1 MTALSDFQDRNNLDR
16 AWRWIRNNPD
26 PTYKRYCSEFYS
38 RFAVADDL
46 IIDNLKQRLQRG
58 FYEPSHSCKFLIPKK
73 SGILRPY
80 TILTVEDQIVYQALV
95 NVIAERLAPKMRNSY
110 LAQTFGHIY
119 AGKTSQWFYRRWN
132 DGYKAFNKATRDAF
146 NRGLVYGASFDL
158 TACYDSLDH
167 AVLCHFLKDL
177 RIEQDFCDFLANCLS
192 IWTAND
198 RRIYQHHGIPQ
209 GPLGSGLL
217 AEVVLRH
224 FDQNYG
230 RKANLVYLR
239 YVDDIRLF
247 ATKEIELRRMLIRLD
262 RLSKDIGLF
271 PQAAKIDIH
280 RVTNIDKELKSISNP
295 TETTVK
301 GAIVDQGKLAKR
313 IAALSPRLTPTVKI
327 ENETRFKFLLAHAVP
342 SSKLNA
348 RMLTISAARPDLVP
362 SIARYF
368 KRYQKLPKSVSNE
381 LIARVRGRQLYEYVT
396 ADWLSTLDG
405 RLIEAE
411 SKALNKLI
419 KSQWKP
425 GTLSPELK
433 AEMGKRLIRDG
444 WLNVNQ
450 TRYAIQN
457 VREWWVRA
465 QLVSALNSD
474 HYGTAPLES
483 MTKDALKDSNPDVS
497 LAAAHQAAALSLD
510 VSPPLRTIQESGGK
524 ALRQFGILKR
534 IPGRSCGISWSMA
547 RLTGRTSSVNWRSVF
562 GSTYRHAEKQ
572 AVLMRA
578 LSDTNVTAFVNAA
591 DVFNDRLLSRLYSHD
606 PSLGTYHLGT
616 IGSVLSST
624 RLQNNYPSIFQLCQ
638 GIHTERLKSSLSHPV
653 VKKTGKPTSRIPYR
667 YLRIAKGLYL
677 RALIE
682 LETNW

>member
-1 MTALSDFQDRNNLDR
+1 
-16 AWRWIRNNPD
+16 
-26 PTYKRYCSEFYS
+26 
-38 RFAVADDL
+38 
-46 IIDNLKQRLQRG
+46 
-58 FYEPSHSCKFLIPKK
+58 
-73 SGILRPY
+73 
-80 TILTVEDQIVYQALV
+80 V

-110 LAQTFGHIY
+110 LTQTFGHIY

-132 DGYKAFNKATRDAF
+132 DGYKAFNQATRAAF
-146 NRGLVYGASFDL
+146 NRGLVYAASFDL

-167 AVLCHFLKDL
+167 AVLCHFLKQL
-177 RIEQDFCDFLANCLS
+177 GIEQEFCDFLSNCLS
-192 IWTAND
+192 RWTAND

-224 FDQNYG
+224 FDQHYG
-230 RKANLVYLR
+230 PKANLVYLR

-295 TETTVK
+295 TEATVK
-301 GAIVDQGKLAKR
+301 GTILDQGKLAKR
-313 IAALSPRLTPTVKI
+313 IATLSPRLTPIVKI
-327 ENETRFKFLLAHAVP
+327 EDETRFKFLLAHAVP

-368 KRYQKLPKSVSNE
+368 RRYQKLPQSVSKQ
-381 LIARVRGRQLYEYVT
+381 LMARVRGQQLYEHVT
-396 ADWLSTLDG
+396 ADWLTVLDG
-405 RLIEAE
+405 RLSDAD
-411 SKALNKLI
+411 SRALNKLL
-419 KSQWKP
+419 KAQWRP

-433 AEMGKRLIRDG
+433 AESGKRLIRDG
-444 WLNVNQ
+444 WLNINQ
-450 TRYAIQN
+450 TRYAIHT

-465 QLVSALNSD
+465 HLVSALNGQ
-474 HYGTAPLES
+474 HYGTTPLES
-483 MTKDALKDSNPDVS
+483 MTNGALRDQNPDVS
-497 LAAAHQAAALSLD
+497 LAAAQQAALLSVGVL
-510 VSPPLRTIQESGGK
+510 PPLRTIQPSGGK

-534 IPGRSCGISWSMA
+534 VPGRSCGISWSMA
-547 RLTGRTSSVNWRSVF
+547 RLTGRSSSVNWRSIF
-562 GSTYRHAEKQ
+562 GSTYRHAEKL
-572 AVLMRA
+572 AVQMRA

-591 DVFNDRLLSRLYSHD
+591 DVFNDRLLSRLYLHD
-606 PSLGTYHLGT
+606 PSLGTYQLGS

-624 RLQNNYPSIFQLCQ
+624 RLRNNYPSVFQLCE
-638 GIHTERLKSSLSHPV
+638 GIHAERLKSSLSHPV

-682 LETNW
+682 LEASW

>member
-16 AWRWIRNNPD
+16 AWRWIRSNPD
-26 PTYKRYCSEFYS
+26 PGYKRYCSEFYS

-46 IIDNLKQRLQRG
+46 IIDDLQQRLQRG
-58 FYEPSHSCKFLIPKK
+58 FYEPSHSCKFLMPKK

-110 LAQTFGHIY
+110 LTQTFGHIY

-132 DGYKAFNKATRDAF
+132 DGYKAFNQATRAAF
-146 NRGLVYGASFDL
+146 NRGLVYAASFDL

-167 AVLCHFLKDL
+167 AVLCHFLKQL
-177 RIEQDFCDFLANCLS
+177 GIEQEFCDFLSNCLS
-192 IWTAND
+192 RWTAND

-224 FDQNYG
+224 FDQHYG
-230 RKANLVYLR
+230 PKANLVYLR

-280 RVTNIDKELKSISNP
+280 RVTNIDNELKSISNP
-295 TETTVK
+295 TEATVK
-301 GAIVDQGKLAKR
+301 GAIVDQDKLAKR
-313 IAALSPRLTPTVKI
+313 IAALSPRLSPIVKI
-327 ENETRFKFLLAHAVP
+327 EDETRFKFLLAHALP

-348 RMLTISAARPDLVP
+348 RMLTISASRPDLVP

-368 KRYQKLPKSVSNE
+368 KRYQKLPKSVSKQ
-381 LIARVRGRQLYEYVT
+381 LMARVRGQQLYDYVT
-396 ADWLSTLDG
+396 ADWLSVLDG
-405 RLIEAE
+405 RL
-411 SKALNKLI
+411 SDTDSRALNKLL
-419 KSQWKP
+419 KAQWRP

-433 AEMGKRLIRDG
+433 AESGKRLIRDG
-444 WLNVNQ
+444 WLNINQ
-450 TRYAIQN
+450 TRYAIHT

-465 QLVSALNSD
+465 QLVSALNGQ
-474 HYGTAPLES
+474 HYGTSPLES
-483 MTKDALKDSNPDVS
+483 MTNEALRDTNPDVS
-497 LAAAHQAAALSLD
+497 LAAAQQAALLSVGVL
-510 VSPPLRTIQESGGK
+510 PPLRTIQHSGGK

-534 IPGRSCGISWSMA
+534 VPGRSCGISWSMA
-547 RLTGRTSSVNWRSVF
+547 RLIGRSSSVNWRSVF
-562 GSTYRHAEKQ
+562 GSTYRHAEKL
-572 AVLMRA
+572 AVQMRA

-591 DVFNDRLLSRLYSHD
+591 DVFNDRLLSRLYLHD
-606 PSLGTYHLGT
+606 TSLGTYQLGS

-624 RLQNNYPSIFQLCQ
+624 RLQNSYPFVFQLCNE
-638 GIHTERLKSSLSHPV
+638 IHTERLKSSLSHPI

-667 YLRIAKGLYL
+667 YLRIAKRLYL
-677 RALIE
+677 RAIVE
-682 LETNW
+682 LETGW